1 MEQPNPTL
9 MSEYRAHWPL
19 FTAAQPSSKQRKLNQ
34 PIRKVNAALVST
46 VFSLLGMSAAVTY
59 AADTPDPTT
68 VTIPGNL
75 QESLGCPGN
84 WQPECPN
91 TQLGLIE
98 TANVWKGT
106 FEMVVGDYEYKV
118 ALNQTWGENYG
129 ANAERNG
136 GNVALFLDSDVA
148 VSFYYDHQTNWVTDN
163 QNSRIAIAA
172 GNFQE
177 FLGCTGNWQPDCLN
191 GWLQDIENDGV
202 YTFTT
207 TAIPAGD
214 YQAKVTI
221 NESWA
226 ENYGQNGVRDGA
238 NIDFTV
244 PADGE
249 EMFFRLES
257 ASNKLT
263 IKAGGEPS
271 GNLAVQRAQ
280 WLSSNTLA
288 WDSPL
293 SVGDQVILHSSPSA
307 ELTLSPEGVIGG
319 TRYILEN
326 VTSPPGGL
334 NEALSAKFPHLATY
348 NAVNTA
354 NLDDATKRELLKTQL
369 AVSIIDADGNLK
381 DASRIQHHGI
391 MDDLFAFDGELG
403 PKVQASEASVAV
415 WAPTAQNVEVLLYSA
430 STDSQPSQI
439 VPMTEDTQ
447 SGVWSAEVGDWDRK
461 FYRFRVTVYASVTN
475 QIEVNEV
482 TDPYSLSLSTN
493 SRLSQFVNLDDP
505 DLKPRGWDGLRKP
518 ALSAPEDISIYELHV
533 RDFSIADQSVPE
545 QQRGTYNAF
554 SRYSSRG
561 MRHLRSLSRAGLS
574 HIHLLPAFDIATV
587 NEEKSEQ
594 LKIEQDLSLLA
605 PDSQEQQAAVTAIQN
620 QDGFNWG
627 YDPLHYTV
635 PEGGYSTNADG
646 VTRIREFRQMIKS
659 LNRVGLRVVM
669 DVVYNHTSSFGQFD
683 NSVLDKIVP
692 GYYHRY
698 NADGGVEMSSCCANT
713 ASENQM
719 MEKLM
724 IDSLLVWAKAYK
736 VDGFRFDLMGHHSK
750 ENMLNVQSALSSLTR
765 HKDGIDGGNIYLYG
779 EGWNFGEVAND
790 ARFEQATQLNMA
802 GTGIGSFDDRG
813 RDAIRG
819 GNPFGGYQD
828 QGFGNGLF
836 TNPNGVGDDSE
847 GTLLTLADRTRS
859 SLTAGLK
866 DYEFETRSGEIL
878 RAEQI
883 DYSGLPT
890 GYTDDP
896 QEQIAYISAHDNETL
911 FDGINLKAPE
921 SASVVDRARM
931 QNFSSSIVLLGQGV
945 PFIHAGQDFLRSKSL
960 DRDSFNSGDW
970 FNAIDFTFRENGW
983 GKGLPVAEKNRDAW
997 PIMAPLLANV
1007 DLKPSPWVSFKS
1019 SLYFKDW
1026 LRIRYSSPLY
1036 RLRNKAAVQRSVS
1049 FLNTGP
1055 DQVRGVIVMRL
1066 KDPERP
1072 YFPEQVV
1079 VFNGSTE
1086 EVEFSSD
1093 EIKAQ
1098 HYRLHSV
1105 QRRSFDRTTAKSKF
1119 KKGVFTVPAMSTAV
1133 FVAR

>member
-1 MEQPNPTL
+1 MEQTDPTL
-9 MSEYRAHWPL
+9 VSEYRAHWPL
-19 FTAAQPSSKQRKLNQ
+19 VGAAKLSTKRGTLEQ
-34 PIRKVNAALVST
+34 LVLKPKRLLISAFFGL
-46 VFSLLGMSAAVTY
+46 FSLTTATTF
-59 AADTPDPTT
+59 AADTPDPIT

-91 TQLGLIE
+91 TQLRLIE
-98 TANVWKGT
+98 TANVWKGS
-106 FEMVVGDYEYKV
+106 FDMVTGDYEYKV
-118 ALNQTWGENYG
+118 ALNQTWDENYG

-136 GNVALFLDSDVA
+136 GNIALFLDANSPVN
-148 VSFYYDHQTNWVTDN
+148 FYYDHQTNWVTDN
-163 QNSRIAIAA
+163 HNSRIAIAA
-172 GNFQE
+172 GSFQE
-177 FLGCTGNWQPDCLN
+177 FLGCSGNWQPDCLN
-191 GWLQDIENDGV
+191 GWLQDIEGDGV
-202 YTFTT
+202 YSFTT

-221 NESWA
+221 DESWA
-226 ENYGQNGVRDGA
+226 ENYGQGGVRDGA
-238 NIDFTV
+238 NIEFSV

-249 EMFFRLES
+249 EMFFKFES

-263 IKAGGEPS
+263 IKAGGEPN
-271 GNLAVQRAQ
+271 GNLAIQRAQ
-280 WLSSNTLA
+280 WLSSDTLA

-293 SVGDQVILHSSPSA
+293 AEGDQVVLHSSPTA
-307 ELTLSPEGVIGG
+307 ELALSPEGVIGG
-319 TRYILEN
+319 TDYVLEQL
-326 VTSPPGGL
+326 TSPAMGL
-334 NEALSAKFPHLATY
+334 RAELKAKFPHLASY
-348 NAVNTA
+348 NAVSTIGI
-354 NLDDATKRELLKTQL
+354 DEATKRELLKTQL
-369 AVSIIDADGNLK
+369 AVSIIDAEGNLK
-381 DASRIQHHGI
+381 DASGIQHHGVL
-391 MDDLFAFDGELG
+391 DDLFVFDGELG
-403 PKVQASEASVAV
+403 PKVESGSTSVAV
-415 WAPTAQNVEVLLYSA
+415 WAPTAQNVEVLLFDA
-430 STDSQPSQI
+430 STELEPSQI
-439 VPMTEDTQ
+439 AAMTEDAQ
-447 SGVWSAEVGDWDRK
+447 SGVWSAEVGDWNRK
-461 FYRFRVTVYASVTN
+461 FYRFRVTVFTNVTN
-475 QIEVNEV
+475 QIEVNDT

-493 SRLSQFVNLDDP
+493 SRMSQFVNLDDR
-505 DLKPRGWDGLRKP
+505 DLKPGGWDHFRKP
-518 ALSAPEDISIYELHV
+518 RLRAPEDISIYELHV
-533 RDFSIADQSVPE
+533 RDFSIADKSVPT
-545 QQRGTYNAF
+545 QHRGTYGAF
-554 SRYSSRG
+554 SQYWSRG
-561 MRHLRSLSRAGLS
+561 MRHLRSLSRAGLT

-587 NEEKSEQ
+587 NEEKSERLQ
-594 LKIEQDLSLLA
+594 IEQDLSLLA
-605 PDSQEQQAAVTAIQN
+605 PDSQEQQEAVTVIQN

-635 PEGGYSTNADG
+635 PEGSYSTNADG
-646 VTRIREFRQMIKS
+646 ATRIREFRQMVKA
-659 LNRVGLRVVM
+659 LNRIGLRVVM

-713 ASENQM
+713 ASENRM

-750 ENMLNVQSALSSLTR
+750 QNMLNVQSALSGLTR
-765 HKDGIDGGNIYLYG
+765 RKDGVDGRGIYVYG

-847 GTLLTLADRTRS
+847 NTLLTLADRTRS
-859 SLTAGLK
+859 SLAAGLK
-866 DYEFETRSGEIL
+866 DYEFETSSGEIM

-896 QEQIAYISAHDNETL
+896 QEQIAYIAAHDNETL
-911 FDGINLKAPE
+911 FDGINLKAPQ
-921 SASVVDRARM
+921 SASVMDRARM

-945 PFIHAGQDFLRSKSL
+945 PFIHAGQDFLRSKSM

-1007 DLKPSPWVSFKS
+1007 DLKPSPWLSFKT
-1019 SLYFKDW
+1019 SLFFKDW

-1036 RLRNKAAVQRSVS
+1036 RLRNKTDVQRSVT

-1055 DQVRGVIVMRL
+1055 TQIPGVIVMRL
-1066 KDPERP
+1066 SDPERP
-1072 YFPEQVV
+1072 HLREQIVI
-1079 VFNGSTE
+1079 FNGSNQE
-1086 EVEFSSD
+1086 IEFSRD
-1093 EIKAQ
+1093 ELGVKR
-1098 HYRLHSV
+1098 YRLHPA
-1105 QRRSFDRTTAKSKF
+1105 QRRSLDRVTAKSVF
-1119 KKGVFTVPAMSTAV
+1119 RDGVFTVPAMSTAV
-1133 FVAR
+1133 FIAR